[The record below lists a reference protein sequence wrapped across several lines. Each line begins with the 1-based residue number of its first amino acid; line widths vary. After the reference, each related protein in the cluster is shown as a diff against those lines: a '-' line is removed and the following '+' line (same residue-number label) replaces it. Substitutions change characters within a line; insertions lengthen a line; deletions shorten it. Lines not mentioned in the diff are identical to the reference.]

1 MRVLLCVFFNLLFNF
16 FFFCFVLFSI
26 FSLLDIMNIVSYIFF
41 SLSRIHHLE
50 SGLAASPPLLQ
61 KHALNE
67 RRFEEVK
74 NGHRLQNWTP
84 I

>member
-1 MRVLLCVFFNLLFNF
+1 
-16 FFFCFVLFSI
+16 
-26 FSLLDIMNIVSYIFF
+26 MNIVSYIFF

-50 SGLAASPPLLQ
+50 YGLAASPSLLQ

-67 RRFEEVK
+67 HQFEEVK
-74 NGHRLQNWTP
+74 NGHRLQKWTP